1 MIIEPKV
8 RGFICVTAHSEGCKK
23 NVLRQINY
31 VKSQGE
37 IVDSPKKVLIIGAS
51 TGYGLAS
58 RIVAS
63 FGCKADTIGVYFE
76 RPETE
81 GKLGS
86 AGFYNGRSLDEFS
99 RAEGRLSE
107 SINGDAFSDA
117 IKGQAIALIRE
128 KFSQIDCIIYSLASP
143 RRTDPVSGETYK
155 SVLKPIEAPFL
166 GKTVNTD
173 TEQVLEIAI
182 DPATEEEIEA
192 TRKVMGGE
200 DWERWIE
207 QLLAADVLAKGV
219 RTCAYSYIGPEV
231 TWPIYTHGTIGRAKD
246 HLEQSAKN
254 IQNKL
259 EKLQGEA
266 MISVNKA
273 VVTQA
278 SSAIPVVP
286 LYNSILFKIM
296 KQKGIHEGC
305 IEQMYRL
312 FSSHF
317 NANRD
322 EVGRIRLDNLEMRD
336 DVQREVKAIWPRI
349 STENLRTLSDF
360 GGYYQDFLRLFGFG
374 VAGVDYGKDIEIS

>member
-1 MIIEPKV
+1 MIIGPKV
-8 RGFICVTAHSEGCKK
+8 RGFICVTAHPEGCKK
-23 NVLRQINY
+23 NISEQINY
-31 VKSQGE
+31 VKSQE
-37 IVDSPKKVLIIGAS
+37 VIVDSPKKVLIIGSS

-63 FGCKADTIGVYFE
+63 FGCGADTVGVYFE
-76 RPETE
+76 RPEVD

-86 AGFYNGRSLDEFS
+86 AGFYNARTLDEFS
-99 RAEGRLSE
+99 RAEERLSE

-117 IKGQAIALIRE
+117 VKEETIALIRE
-128 KFSQIDCIIYSLASP
+128 KLGQIDCIIYSLASP
-143 RRTDPVSGETYK
+143 KRTDPVSGETYK
-155 SVLKPIEAPFL
+155 SVLKPIGAPFL
-166 GKTVNTD
+166 GKTVDTD
-173 TEQVLEIAI
+173 REEVLEITI
-182 DPATEEEIEA
+182 DPATEKEIEA
-192 TRKVMGGE
+192 TCKVMGGE
-200 DWERWIE
+200 DWERWID
-207 QLLAADVLAKGV
+207 QLLAADVLAEGIK
-219 RTCAYSYIGPEV
+219 TCAYSYIGPEV
-231 TWPIYTHGTIGRAKD
+231 TWPIYAHGTIGRAKD

-259 EKLQGEA
+259 KNLRGEA

-305 IEQMYRL
+305 IGQMYRL
-312 FSSHF
+312 FASHF
-317 NANRD
+317 DANRD
-322 EVGRIRLDNLEMRD
+322 ELGRIRLDNLEMRD

-360 GGYYQDFLRLFGFG
+360 GGYYQDFLQLFGFG
-374 VAGVDYGKDIEIS
+374 VAGVDYGKDVGVS

>member
-1 MIIEPKV
+1 MIISPKV
-8 RGFICVTAHSEGCKK
+8 RGFICVTAHPDGCKK
-23 NVLRQINY
+23 NVLEQISY
-31 VKSQGE
+31 VNSQKK
-37 IVDSPKKVLIIGAS
+37 ITDSPRKVLIIGSS

-63 FGCKADTIGVYFE
+63 FGSEADTIGIYFE
-76 RPETE
+76 RPEMD
-81 GKLGS
+81 GKLAS
-86 AGFYNGRSLDEFS
+86 AGFYNARALDEFS
-99 RAEGRLSE
+99 RTEGRLSE

-117 IKGQAIALIRE
+117 VKGETIALIRE
-128 KFSQIDCIIYSLASP
+128 KCGKIDCIIYSLASP

-155 SVLKPIEAPFL
+155 SVLKPIGASFS

-173 TEQVLEIAI
+173 TEQILEISI
-182 DPATEEEIEA
+182 DPATELEIEA
-192 TRKVMGGE
+192 TCKVMGGE
-200 DWERWIE
+200 DWERWVD
-207 QLLAADVLAKGV
+207 QLLAADVLAEGLK
-219 RTCAYSYIGPEV
+219 TCAYSYIGPEV
-231 TWPIYTHGTIGRAKD
+231 TWPIYANGTIGKAKE

-259 EKLQGEA
+259 KKLQGEA
-266 MISVNKA
+266 IISVNKA

-317 NANRD
+317 DANRD
-322 EVGRIRLDNLEMRD
+322 ELGRNRLDNLEMRD
-336 DVQREVKAIWPRI
+336 DVQREVKEIWPRI
-349 STENLRTLSDF
+349 STENLRELSDF
-360 GGYYQDFLRLFGFG
+360 EGYRQDFLRLFGFE
-374 VAGVDYGKDIEIS
+374 VAGVDYGKDMEIA